1 MIKFLLAFWT
11 WLVTLSLITFSMVSG
26 VVFGS
31 NSKALATS
39 SVAAF
44 VLELVNQAIALEA
57 AFSASCSVEICFVI
71 L

>member
-1 MIKFLLAFWT
+1 M
-11 WLVTLSLITFSMVSG
+11 TLSMVSD

-31 NSKALATS
+31 NSKALATN

-44 VLELVNQAIALEA
+44 VLELVNQANVFEA